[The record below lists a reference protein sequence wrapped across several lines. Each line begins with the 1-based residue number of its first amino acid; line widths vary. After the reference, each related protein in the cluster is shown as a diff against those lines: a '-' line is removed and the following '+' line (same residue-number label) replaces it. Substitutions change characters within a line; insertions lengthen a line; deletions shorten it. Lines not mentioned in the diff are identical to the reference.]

1 MAAHSINRRLYYR
14 IVTVVTVLWLLVVV
28 GVTWVVKKESD
39 EVFDSSLQELGQRVL
54 ALSTLQIERDD
65 HPEQERLQPVKHDE
79 YLTYQVFDRNGRLRL
94 RSHNAPA
101 EPFGAPRTPGFHDF
115 GSRRFYV
122 DASSDHN
129 YLIQVTE
136 PIEHRKHTIT
146 HVLDFLLLPLL
157 LLWPVCVGVIYLSV
171 RDARN
176 SFALFTAKIAE
187 RRSADLR
194 PLDKDQLPVELHQIS
209 NAVNA
214 LMARL
219 KQALDAERSLAANS
233 AHELRT
239 PIAIA
244 INQLD
249 LLRSTGLPPTAI
261 QRVNAALDKLRG
273 LQATAIKLLQLTR
286 AESGVALNMQPVNL
300 TQILELLAG
309 ELHYQTRARYQFSLP
324 DKLVWVHGD
333 LDVIGIAIQ
342 NLLENAGKYAT
353 VGTNIEIELKHNG
366 TLTIKNDCDVISP
379 ERLGDL
385 TRPFMRASQGPQGSG
400 IGLAI
405 VATIAS
411 HCNADLHFSSP
422 CFANGRGFEV
432 SLAFQ
437 LSPQK
442 LISSET

>member
-1 MAAHSINRRLYYR
+1 MAAQSINRRLYYR
-14 IVTVVTVLWLLVVV
+14 IVTVVTVLWLLVVL

-54 ALSTLQIERDD
+54 ALSTLQIERDG
-65 HPEQERLQPVKHDE
+65 HPEQERLQPVEHDE
-79 YLTYQVFDRNGRLRL
+79 YLTYQVFDRNGRLQL

-101 EPFGAPRTPGFHDF
+101 EPFGAPRTPGFHDV

-122 DASSDHN
+122 DASSDRN

-136 PIEHRKHTIT
+136 PIEHRNHTIT
-146 HVLDFLLLPLL
+146 HVLNFLLFPLL

-187 RRSADLR
+187 RRSANLR
-194 PLDKDQLPVELHQIS
+194 PLDKDKLPIELHQIS

-249 LLRSTGLPPTAI
+249 LLRSTDLPPTAM
-261 QRVNAALDKLRG
+261 QRVDAALDKLRG
-273 LQATAIKLLQLTR
+273 LQATAVKLLQLTR
-286 AESGVALNMQPVNL
+286 AESGVALNMQPINL
-300 TQILELLAG
+300 KQILELLAG
-309 ELHYQTRARYQFSLP
+309 ELHYQTHAHYHFRMP
-324 DKLVWVHGD
+324 DQPVWVNGD
-333 LDVIGIAIQ
+333 MDVIGIAIQ

-353 VGTNIEIELKHNG
+353 VGTDIEIELRNNG
-366 TLTIKNDCDVISP
+366 SLLVRNDCDAISP
-379 ERLGDL
+379 DRLNDL
-385 TRPFMRASQGPQGSG
+385 TRPFTRLNQGPNGSG

-405 VATIAS
+405 VATVAK
-411 HCNADLHFSSP
+411 HCNADLRLSSP
-422 CFANGRGFEV
+422 CFANGRGFEA
-432 SLAFQ
+432 SLAFP
-437 LSPQK
+437 LSSALYPN
-442 LISSET
+442 